1 LSRGEFHKAE
11 LKKHSGEKGSGQR
24 GRDGWW
30 AYFFGALLLL
40 LGGRAFGGSLLLP
53 VVEGL
58 FGDHLLSVEDRPVLI
73 FGCKRGKKRKRDP
86 GTV

>member
-1 LSRGEFHKAE
+1 
-11 LKKHSGEKGSGQR
+11 
-24 GRDGWW
+24 
-30 AYFFGALLLL
+30 LLL

-73 FGCKRGKKRKRDP
+73 FGCKRGKKRKRETRVQYESP
-86 GTV
+86 SLSSSSLIPSPLSAKRTNAKAHKMAV

>member
-1 LSRGEFHKAE
+1 M
-11 LKKHSGEKGSGQR
+11 KGVG
-24 GRDGWW
+24 

-58 FGDHLLSVEDRPVLI
+58 LGDHLLSVEDRPVLI
-73 FGCKRGKKRKRDP
+73 FGCKRGKGKRDP
-86 GTV
+86 TI